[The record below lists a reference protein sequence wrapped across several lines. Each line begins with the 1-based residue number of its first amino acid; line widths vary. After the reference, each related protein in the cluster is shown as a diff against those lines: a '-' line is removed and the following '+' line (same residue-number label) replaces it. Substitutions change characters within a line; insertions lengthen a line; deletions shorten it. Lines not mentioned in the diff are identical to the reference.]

1 MGEVSGDSVE
11 EVEEEEE
18 DEERLSKEEIGE
30 KADFSRSRN
39 NWA

>member
-18 DEERLSKEEIGE
+18 DEERLSKDEIGE

>member
-1 MGEVSGDSVE
+1 MEEVE